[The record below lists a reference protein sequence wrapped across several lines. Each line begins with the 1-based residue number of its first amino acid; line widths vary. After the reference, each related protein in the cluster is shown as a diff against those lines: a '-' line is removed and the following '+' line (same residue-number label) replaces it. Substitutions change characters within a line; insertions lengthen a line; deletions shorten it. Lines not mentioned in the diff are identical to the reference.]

1 MNGDLLSVFQALLTA
16 ASYFRQN
23 ERNSVQYFKKRSI
36 LLKRINKLILNYY
49 QDFYRMPLDILV
61 YEWIY

>member
-36 LLKRINKLILNYY
+36 FLKEFPNL
-49 QDFYRMPLDILV
+49 F
-61 YEWIY
+61 

>member
-23 ERNSVQYFKKRSI
+23 ERNSLQYFKKRSI
-36 LLKRINKLILNYY
+36 FFKRIKKLILNYY